1 MREKIGESGEFTR
14 GIKQLTSRRY
24 GKFVFLIALLCVLL
38 FASIL
43 LALFM
48 DSSIARLL
56 SNCCPPLQ
64 GPLSALR
71 RLINIKAVLKVGE
84 AVGICS
90 FLIAW
95 IHAALDKQELGFRY
109 SELLQEIYPGY
120 YWFVF
125 LHLMAFVICMWM
137 GKAGRLE
144 PAALAL
150 LLLLLG
156 GVLQWFTLKNLIIFT
171 PNRVKIALDRW
182 RRLVS
187 ESGENENK
195 NLLHYIYRMASVISL
210 ETDDCYRQM
219 FSVFGDAVAQ
229 YITDLVLTT
238 PDEWEA
244 AVRDAS
250 KIWASVLNG
259 REPSDRELLV
269 TGVFDSWGEGR
280 DLNVMSIGYLL
291 WLYDQ
296 SIENGLANEAALLAV
311 SKDVT
316 TLTQRFYKEKELP
329 HSFLFYM
336 EAAFTIFV
344 WMHFLCGTIGIDSE
358 LFRLSPLEAVTEEDK
373 PLLRGA
379 AQAVFTAESCR
390 MYLDLVLYRLS

>member
-1 MREKIGESGEFTR
+1 MREKSGKFAC
-14 GIKQLTSRRY
+14 GIKQLISRRY
-24 GKFVFLIALLCVLL
+24 GKFVLLIALLCVLL

-48 DSSIARLL
+48 DSSMARLL

-64 GPLSALR
+64 RVLSALR

-95 IHAALDKQELGFRY
+95 IHAELDKQELGFRY
-109 SELLQEIYPGY
+109 SELLQELYPGY

-125 LHLMAFVICMWM
+125 LHLMAFVVCMWM

-144 PAALAL
+144 PAVLAL
-150 LLLLLG
+150 LILLLG
-156 GVLQWFTLKNLIIFT
+156 GVLQWFTLKNLILFT
-171 PNRVKIALDRW
+171 PNRVKIAMDRW
-182 RRLVS
+182 SRLVS

-195 NLLHYIYRMASVISL
+195 NLLNYIYKMAGVIFP

-219 FSVFGDAVAQ
+219 FSVFRDAVAQ
-229 YITDLVLTT
+229 YISGLVLTT

-244 AVRDAS
+244 AVRDAA
-250 KIWASVLNG
+250 KIWATLLNG
-259 REPSDRELLV
+259 CEPSDRELLV
-269 TGVFDSWGEGR
+269 TGVFDSWDEGR
-280 DLNVMSIGYLL
+280 SLNVMSIGYLL

-296 SIENGLANEAALLAV
+296 SIENGLANEDALLAV

-316 TLTQRFYKEKELP
+316 ALKQRFYEEKEQP

-344 WMHFLCGTIGIDSE
+344 WMHLLCGTIGIYTE
-358 LFRLSPLEAVTEEDK
+358 LFRQTPSEAVTEEDK

-379 AQAVFTAESCR
+379 AQAVFTQKSCQK
-390 MYLDLVLYRLS
+390 YLELVLHVLS